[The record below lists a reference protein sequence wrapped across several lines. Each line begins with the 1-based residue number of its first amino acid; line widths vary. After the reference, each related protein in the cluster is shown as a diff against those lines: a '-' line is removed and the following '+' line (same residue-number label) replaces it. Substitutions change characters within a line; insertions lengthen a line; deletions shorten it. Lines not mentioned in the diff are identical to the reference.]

1 VVDSPELTAKISHA
15 LNTAAQCSAEETA
28 ENYSLLGEELAE
40 LESAAGRLLRSQSAY
55 QFLVAKLQQ
64 DGPLTTDDLKTLRS
78 LIVGDADEYLKY
90 DDDFEQSKSQLSKVL
105 DQIRLLQSGDLPPQT
120 LMRLRV
126 LCREAASALAPTV
139 HYLEQKERVRNFEE
153 HTNGELGRDTRR
165 MLTGI
170 IKDMAG

>member
-1 VVDSPELTAKISHA
+1 MVDSLEVTAKISQV
-15 LNTAAQCSAEETA
+15 LDTATQCSADETA
-28 ENYSLLGEELAE
+28 ENYSLLGERLGD
-40 LESAAGRLLRSQSAY
+40 LESSAGQFLRSHTAY
-55 QFLVAKLQQ
+55 QFLVTKLQQ
-64 DGPLTTDDLKTLRS
+64 DSPLTADDLKTLRS

-90 DDDFEQSKSQLSKVL
+90 DDDFEQSKSELGRVL
-105 DQIRLLQSGDLPPQT
+105 GQIRQLRSSTLGPET
-120 LMRLRV
+120 LMRVRV

-153 HTNGELGRDTRR
+153 HTRGALSSDTRR

>member
-1 VVDSPELTAKISHA
+1 VVDAQEIATKISQA
-15 LNTAAQCSAEETA
+15 LNAAALCSADETA
-28 ENYSLLGEELAE
+28 ENYGLLGDKLGE
-40 LESAAGRLLRSQSAY
+40 LESAAGRFIRSHSAY
-55 QFLVAKLQQ
+55 QFLVVKLQQ
-64 DGPLTTDDLKTLRS
+64 DCPLTTDDLKTLRS
-78 LIVGDADEYLKY
+78 LIIGDADEYLKY
-90 DDDFEQSKSQLSKVL
+90 DDDFEQSKSQLGRIL
-105 DQIRLLQSGDLPPQT
+105 DQIRHLRSGDLSPET

-153 HTNGELGRDTRR
+153 HTRGALSRDTRR